1 MMDILKRK
9 GAFIAAIM
17 GGMAVLLY
25 LFLPALTAENESV
38 NGWSMMTATGKND
51 GGEFVFMML
60 FTVLAMLAGSV
71 TAYLS
76 NSRADNLF
84 KYVSVACF
92 IVSGFFCLMT
102 KYFACAAN
110 GINPFFATSLKI
122 DIGIIAGILLSFAS
136 AGAVLMENRF
146 EE

>member
-25 LFLPALTAENESV
+25 LFLPALKAGDEGM
-38 NGWSMMTATGKND
+38 NGWRLMTATGEID

-60 FTVLAMLAGSV
+60 FTVLAMLAGAV

-84 KYVSVACF
+84 KYVSAACF

-102 KYFACAAN
+102 KYFFCVAN
-110 GINPFFATSLKI
+110 GRNPFVITYMKLDVGA
-122 DIGIIAGILLSFAS
+122 IAGILLSFAS

>member
-1 MMDILKRK
+1 MLHAPPSGSRNGRIKKGANVMMDILKRK

-25 LFLPALTAENESV
+25 LFLPALKAGDDGI
-38 NGWSMMTATGKND
+38 NGWSLMTATGEMD

-60 FTVLAMLAGSV
+60 FTVLAMLAGVV

-102 KYFACAAN
+102 KYFYCVAYGVN
-110 GINPFFATSLKI
+110 QIVSTYMKLE
-122 DIGIIAGILLSFAS
+122 
-136 AGAVLMENRF
+136 V
-146 EE
+146 

>member
-25 LFLPALTAENESV
+25 LFLPALKAGDEGM
-38 NGWSMMTATGKND
+38 NGWSLMTATGDMD

-60 FTVLAMLAGSV
+60 FTVLAMLAGV
-71 TAYLS
+71 VAAYLS
-76 NSRADNLF
+76 NNRDDDLF
-84 KYVSVACF
+84 KYVAAACF

-102 KYFACAAN
+102 KYFYCVAH
-110 GINPFFATSLKI
+110 GRIPFVTSYMKLDVGAI
-122 DIGIIAGILLSFAS
+122 CGILLSFAS
-136 AGAVLMENRF
+136 AGAVLAPKF
-146 EE
+146 LKD

>member
-25 LFLPALTAENESV
+25 LFLPALKAGDDGI
-38 NGWSMMTATGKND
+38 NGWSLMTATGEND

-60 FTVLAMLAGSV
+60 FTVLIMLAGAV

-84 KYVSVACF
+84 KYVSAACF

-102 KYFACAAN
+102 KYFYCVAY
-110 GINPFFATSLKI
+110 GVNPFVATYMKL
-122 DIGIIAGILLSFAS
+122 DVGAIAGILLSFAS
-136 AGAVLMENRF
+136 AGAVLMANRY